1 MSAADEAEAVA
12 LCVARV
18 RERIEAA
25 ARRAG
30 RDPGEVAL
38 VAVSKRKPATAV
50 AAAVRAGV
58 RRIGESYVQEAGV
71 KIPEVARLLSASGTP
86 LPEWHLVGRLQ
97 RNKARDAVRWFD
109 WVESV
114 DRPELARELERRA
127 GAAGRRLP
135 VLLQVNT
142 SGEPQKGGV
151 APEAL
156 LELLSICQ
164 GLAHLEPK
172 GLMTVPEAG
181 SAEAARPAFARLR
194 ELRERLGADKLE
206 HLSMGM
212 SSDFEVAIEE
222 GATLVRLG
230 SVLFGPREEPA

>member
-1 MSAADEAEAVA
+1 VA
-12 LCVARV
+12 CV

-30 RDPGEVAL
+30 RDPREIAL
-38 VAVSKRKPATAV
+38 VAVSKRKPASAVV
-50 AAAVRAGV
+50 AALRAGV
-58 RRIGESYVQEAGV
+58 RHVGESYVQEAGA
-71 KIPEVARLLSASGTP
+71 KIPEVARLLSGSSTP
-86 LPEWHLVGRLQ
+86 PPEWHLVGRLQ
-97 RNKARDAVRWFD
+97 RNKARDAARCFD
-109 WVESV
+109 WVQSV

-127 GAAGRRLP
+127 AEAGRRLA

-151 APEAL
+151 APEGLPGLLSACREL
-156 LELLSICQ
+156 EHLELR
-164 GLAHLEPK
+164 

-194 ELRERLGADKLE
+194 ELRERHGAGKLE

-212 SSDFEVAIEE
+212 SADFEVAIEE

-230 SVLFGPREEPA
+230 SVIFGPREEPA